1 MNYAG
6 SFTQY
11 LADIV
16 NLYKKR
22 EGMSG
27 NEARRTVM
35 DMADDVL
42 DAFQS
47 GTSPQEFYNEGA

>member
-11 LADIV
+11 LADLV

-27 NEARRTVM
+27 DQARRLVM

-47 GTSPQEFYNEGA
+47 GTSPQEFYSEGA